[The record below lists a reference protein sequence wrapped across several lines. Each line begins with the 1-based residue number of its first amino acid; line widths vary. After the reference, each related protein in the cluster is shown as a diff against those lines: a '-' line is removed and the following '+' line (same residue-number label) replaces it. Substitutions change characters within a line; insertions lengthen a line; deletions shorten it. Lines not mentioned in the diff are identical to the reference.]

1 MKKYIFYIIL
11 SILSAAIILMPLSGC
26 GNSEAV
32 EENPGEPN
40 LTEISRKTLTEDE
53 VILQATHAVEAVF
66 EGEAENDLGKKELIF
81 TVEDVHKGNLEDK
94 DKGELHVQPLQGEG
108 DEYEFVEDSKYLLFL
123 EKHISVYSDCD
134 VYVLFKDLI
143 VSDTDENWGE
153 YINKAEAASSDSGPS
168 SYGVDYIGSTEIE
181 DIAAFAENI
190 FVIKLKDILNEN
202 NDGTTVFVAEVTK
215 TIKNEPL
222 EKEDVYVRLFDEKG
236 ELGNEYLV
244 FLGDATETYPVYVLA
259 SKVNSIFSIEEA
271 EGSHFL
277 KNLLKTAN
285 NF

>member
-1 MKKYIFYIIL
+1 
-11 SILSAAIILMPLSGC
+11 MPLSGC

-108 DEYEFVEDSKYLLFL
+108 DEYVFVEDSKYLLFL